1 MDSVVTDA
9 AQSPR
14 AEPPRVLIVE
24 PNRNYLAVI
33 ARRISEGGFR
43 VASADGAAA
52 AFAELYRQPADLVLA
67 ELRMPGTSGV
77 ELVRML
83 RDDPVHRDVPLF
95 LITGK
100 SDAAGAIEAYRC
112 GADTVIAKPFHFEV
126 LVARIGREIERARAL
141 KELREDKA
149 MLDARIVGR
158 AIELGEMRERWLASE
173 AERQRLQQ
181 LVGKAGS

>member
-1 MDSVVTDA
+1 MTEADS
-9 AQSPR
+9 QGPG

-24 PNRNYLAVI
+24 PNRNYLAVL
-33 ARRISEGGFR
+33 ARRIGQAGFR
-43 VASADGAAA
+43 VGTADGAAN

-83 RDDPVHRDVPLF
+83 REDAVHRDVPLF

-100 SDAAGAIEAYRC
+100 SDAAGAVEAYRC

-141 KELREDKA
+141 RDLRNDNA
-149 MLDARIVGR
+149 TLDARIVGR

-173 AERQRLQQ
+173 AERQRLEAI
-181 LVGKAGS
+181 VGKAGS